1 MKINWEE
8 YEDPY
13 EAVSDVI
20 LQKYGKYGCCLDFIV
35 RIKLKYEYE
44 DKYREYNELLY
55 NDGYDWS
62 NPSLVWQNDWWEGE
76 QEVELLG
83 CIPIDEL
90 EYPYNERWLL

>member
-1 MKINWEE
+1 MKIYWEK

-13 EAVSDVI
+13 DVVSDII
-20 LQKYGKYGCCLDFIV
+20 LKKYGKRGCCLNFIA
-35 RIKLKYEYE
+35 RIKLKYDYE

-62 NPSLVWQNDWWEGE
+62 NPNLIWQNDWWEGE
-76 QEVELLG
+76 QDVELLG

-90 EYPYNERWLL
+90 EYPYSKRWLL